1 MEVLC
6 NTENCEYWKPCEPKH
21 LLYGRTKS
29 LTIYKGLCSQVLL
42 VLNSRELEVESVK
55 YYFPYCCGYIKK
67 MSNNDNKTLADYK
80 PNETTVRCNANCLWN
95 EKDFCKRGSIGII
108 SRDFKENRFLV
119 CQGLS
124 NIKISGHFDWS
135 RFPQGGHI
143 GDRES
148 ELDKRENSKPKS
160 FRTHFRREKEIK
172 EVRKRNA

>member
-1 MEVLC
+1 MFLMEVLC
-6 NTENCEYWKPCEPKH
+6 NTENCKYWKPCEPKH

-124 NIKISGHFDWS
+124 NIKISGHIDFL
-135 RFPQGGHI
+135 RFPQGGHL
-143 GDRES
+143 DDTYVEE
-148 ELDKRENSKPKS
+148 ELKFKS
-160 FRTHFRREKEIK
+160 FRYGHKEAK
-172 EVRKRNA
+172 EPKKRK